1 MEMKNVILSKRIK
14 KLSKLRE
21 ITHLSWPSGIGLG
34 SGSVLLLKVSGLI
47 LSSANLR
54 GLV

>member
-1 MEMKNVILSKRIK
+1 VFVFINPLGLV
-14 KLSKLRE
+14 
-21 ITHLSWPSGIGLG
+21 WFGGIDLG

-47 LSSANLR
+47 LSSANLG